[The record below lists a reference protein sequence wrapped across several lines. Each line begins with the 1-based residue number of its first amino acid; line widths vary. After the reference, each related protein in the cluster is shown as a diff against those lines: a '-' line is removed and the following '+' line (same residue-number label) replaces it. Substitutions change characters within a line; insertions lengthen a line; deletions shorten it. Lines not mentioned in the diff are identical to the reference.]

1 MPPLQKCKAAICNK
15 KALMTGTHMGFVFVV
30 NEMTERIMK
39 KFYVDVQFKN
49 APCFSCEIE
58 ATEKVWA
65 ERKAVNLAIACG
77 CSGKIKKVMV
87 REI

>member
-1 MPPLQKCKAAICNK
+1 
-15 KALMTGTHMGFVFVV
+15 
-30 NEMTERIMK
+30 MK

-58 ATEKVWA
+58 ATEKAWA

-77 CSGKIKKVMV
+77 CSGKIKKVTSKEV
-87 REI
+87 A